1 MVTGPEQP
9 LLPEP
14 LLPEPLLPEPLLM
27 VDDLTV
33 GIRSDRGV
41 FNAVEAV
48 SFSLAEGETL
58 GLVGESGC
66 GKSITA
72 LALMGLLPHPVAR
85 ITQGRIGFDGAELTT
100 LPDKARRRLR
110 GDRLGMIFQ
119 EPMTSLN
126 PVYRIGDQLVEA
138 YRAHRPAS
146 PSEAWQE
153 AVTMLDLVG
162 IPAAKER
169 ARAYPHELSGGMR
182 QRVMIAMAIICQPK
196 LLIADEPTTALDV
209 STQAQILE
217 LLASLRRE
225 IGMAVLMITHDLGV
239 VAEVA
244 DRVVVMYAGRV
255 VEQADVFSLFRAPR
269 HPYTAALLR
278 SIPRLDGPDE
288 AAEGEAEDERL
299 LVIEGTVASPTN
311 RPSGCSFRDRCP
323 GQQPRCAE
331 AVPGLVEL
339 GQAHQARCF
348 FPVSDPEASPAVD
361 AASAGNGKK

>member
-1 MVTGPEQP
+1 
-9 LLPEP
+9 LLA
-14 LLPEPLLPEPLLM
+14 
-27 VDDLTV
+27 VDGLTV
-33 GIRSDRGV
+33 GIRGDRGS
-41 FNAVEAV
+41 FEAVEEV
-48 SFSLAEGETL
+48 TFELAEGETL

-85 ITQGRIGFDGAELTT
+85 VTAGSILFEGTELTT
-100 LPDKARRRLR
+100 LPERARRRLR
-110 GDRLGMIFQ
+110 GDRLAMIFQ

-138 YRAHRPAS
+138 YRAHRSGSQGA
-146 PSEAWQE
+146 AWKE
-153 AVTMLDLVG
+153 AVTMLDMVG
-162 IPAAKER
+162 IPAARER

-182 QRVMIAMAIICQPK
+182 QRAMIAMALICRPK

-244 DRVVVMYAGRV
+244 DRVAVMYAGRV
-255 VEQADVFSLFRAPR
+255 VEQSDVFRLFRSPR

-278 SIPRLDGPDE
+278 SIPRL
-288 AAEGEAEDERL
+288 EGEEDERL
-299 LVIEGTVASPTN
+299 LAIEGSVASPLD

-323 GQQPRCAE
+323 RQRPRCAE
-331 AVPGLVEL
+331 AVPPLTEL
-339 GQAHQARCF
+339 GKDHEARCF
-348 FPVSDPEASPAVD
+348 FPEPAEAGLAVG
-361 AASAGNGKK
+361 AGQGA